1 LGKGLNESSLSCA
14 RTTSQIKAER
24 LLTWHQFRLENVT
37 DSSDLR
43 EKAIEERIGTW
54 GKETISGHG
63 DVVISFG
70 NAANGTFVK
79 SGKRIDGEASLINAR
94 DFLTPLFKTFRIK
107 FLKILDIQI
116 WGDVRQES
124 TERRHKVFSS
134 GEHSVQ
140 EGEDRCIIASGH
152 GETSA

>member
-1 LGKGLNESSLSCA
+1 LGKGLDESSLPCA
-14 RTTSQIKAER
+14 RTTSQIETER
-24 LLTWHQFRLENVT
+24 LLTWHQFGLKNIA
-37 DSSDLR
+37 DGSDLR
-43 EKAIEERIGTW
+43 EKTIEEGVGTW
-54 GKETISGHG
+54 RKETISGHG

-79 SGKRIDGEASLINAR
+79 SGKRINGEASLINAC

-107 FLKILDIQI
+107 LLKILDIQI
-116 WGDVRQES
+116 WRNVRQES